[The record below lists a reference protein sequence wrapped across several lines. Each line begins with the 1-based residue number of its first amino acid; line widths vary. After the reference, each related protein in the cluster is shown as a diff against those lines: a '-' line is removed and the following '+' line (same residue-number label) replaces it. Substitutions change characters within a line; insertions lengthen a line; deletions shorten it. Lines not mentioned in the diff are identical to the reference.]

1 MRKSILLVLIIVLL
15 TACSGN
21 SNNPEE
27 AGKLNIITGINL
39 VDVTGTTNGVYGNP
53 NVLRNDSGTNAKNR
67 KDDEPI
73 SVSDIISSVFTV
85 YPTIVEDVFSIG
97 TSKKVK
103 KLWIVKGVPT
113 RDFQNI
119 DFESTLSNGMY
130 TSKEIGDSAVE
141 DIDLQT
147 SGTPII
153 NVSGYAKGFYRV
165 FIETEEGEIYWENI
179 SIGYSER
186 EANFW

>member
-1 MRKSILLVLIIVLL
+1 MRKSISLVLIIALL

-39 VDVTGTTNGVYGNP
+39 VDGNGIIRGVYGNP
-53 NVLRNDSGTNAKNR
+53 NVLRTESEKNAKNR
-67 KDDEPI
+67 NDDEPI

-103 KLWIVKGVPT
+103 KLWIIKGVPT

-130 TSKEIGDSAVE
+130 TSKEISDNALE
-141 DIDLQT
+141 NIDLQT
-147 SGTPII
+147 SGTPVI

-165 FIETEEGEIYWENI
+165 FIETEEGEIYW
-179 SIGYSER
+179 
-186 EANFW
+186 